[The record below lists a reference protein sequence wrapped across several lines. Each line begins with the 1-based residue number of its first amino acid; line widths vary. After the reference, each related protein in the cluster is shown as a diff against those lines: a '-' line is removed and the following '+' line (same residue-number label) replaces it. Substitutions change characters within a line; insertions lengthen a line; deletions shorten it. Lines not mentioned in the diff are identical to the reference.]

1 MRRVL
6 AVAAGL
12 AVVALVATR
21 AEATPIGTLTT
32 TDKLTFTLSDNGLF
46 GDIYTADGTS
56 DTRQFTLSL
65 NTTNYT
71 GDPTDTFNS
80 LALKLASQIDAA
92 QQTSSP
98 AGFNFQLG
106 GLNDGGC
113 DGSGAGYFCTDSSAG
128 VLLNGSTY
136 MWTFLVDPKGSFFT
150 DPGDMSIKAQWFTA
164 DGLLRKRCPLE
175 RFKQVPGIVRT
186 REVRVERQGLLQGLA
201 GAVGLAGARIGK
213 PQVILEDGV
222 GRLLG

>member
-164 DGLLRKRCPLE
+164 DGDKIQQLSTE
-175 RFKQVPGIVRT
+175 FGVPGGPGQQCAPGTCENPVPEPT
-186 REVRVERQGLLQGLA
+186 TLLLLSSGLA
-201 GAVGLAGARIGK
+201 GVIGAKYR
-213 PQVILEDGV
+213 
-222 GRLLG
+222 RRTA